1 VGLGFADTVRELV
14 AEPEPIGDLAV
25 LRVRLEGREVLV
37 VALQVALVAPH
48 AVVEVRYG
56 VAVVVVRHVVSEAQR
71 AVAALVALHVASK
84 AVHAVLAVQRV
95 VSAAQLAGIE
105 GRLVVWVQHAV
116 GWIPQTVDE
125 TPCVVEEIL

>member
-1 VGLGFADTVRELV
+1 VGPGFADTVRELV

-56 VAVVVVRHVVSEAQR
+56 VSEAQR